1 VTDRPPAFF
10 GLDVAAEQHWM
21 MQMGERFAFE
31 GLLSQIRPRVAVEVG
46 TWEGGSLR
54 RIAAHSET
62 VHAFDIDEIARSHA
76 DALDNVT
83 LHLGDSAQTL
93 PQVLAEL
100 NAAGEQV
107 DFVLVDGL
115 HSYDA
120 VTVDAR
126 SLLESG
132 ACRSTVVVFH
142 DAAHTEVRRAL
153 EDLDLR
159 AHPKVSLSL
168 LDFVP
173 GYLVRDAPDL
183 PAEIRGRGFNGLA
196 LVVLDAE
203 RGTAPTGGHEEFV
216 SVPELHR
223 SHAERTAAP
232 GPADPVPARRR
243 QARWKRR
250 PDTGETDS
258 SIAPAS
264 ASASAAA
271 CSASRAAR
279 RSGVIA
285 VSSSFSASHRAA
297 SAAARSSTTTFL
309 PDA

>member
-10 GLDVAAEQHWM
+10 GLDVAAERHWM

-126 SLLESG
+126 SLLESD
-132 ACRSTVVVFH
+132 ACRSTVVLFH

-159 AHPKVSLSL
+159 AHPKVSLCL

-173 GYLVRDAPDL
+173 GYLVRDTTDL
-183 PAEIRGRGFNGLA
+183 PEEIRGRGFNGLA
-196 LVVLDAE
+196 LVVLDVE

-223 SHAERTAAP
+223 SHAERSTAP
-232 GPADPVPARRR
+232 PRRR

-258 SIAPAS
+258 SIAS

-271 CSASRAAR
+271 CSASSAAR

>member
-1 VTDRPPAFF
+1 MTDRPPAFF

-62 VHAFDIDEIARSHA
+62 VHAFDIDEIAR
-76 DALDNVT
+76 
-83 LHLGDSAQTL
+83 
-93 PQVLAEL
+93 
-100 NAAGEQV
+100 
-107 DFVLVDGL
+107 
-115 HSYDA
+115 
-120 VTVDAR
+120 
-126 SLLESG
+126 
-132 ACRSTVVVFH
+132 CCSTVVLFH

-173 GYLVRDAPDL
+173 GYLVRDDPDL
-183 PAEIRGRGFNGLA
+183 PEEIRGRGFNGLA

-223 SHAERTAAP
+223 SHAERSTA
-232 GPADPVPARRR
+232 PARRR

-264 ASASAAA
+264 TSASAAA
-271 CSASRAAR
+271 CSASRAAS